1 MSEIITNSTLA
12 ILLIGM
18 FVYHV
23 FMVKE
28 LNKQIREL
36 VKIQKAK
43 NLTEYSA
50 SEKIQENTTEQ
61 EPPEF
66 IPSEN
71 IDEDIF
77 NKMIERQLDGS
88 R

>member
-1 MSEIITNSTLA
+1 MLEIITISTLA
-12 ILLIGM
+12 ILLITLL
-18 FVYHV
+18 VYHV
-23 FMVKE
+23 VMVKE
-28 LNKQIREL
+28 YNKQIREL
-36 VKIQKAK
+36 VKINKAK
-43 NLTEYSA
+43 NLTEYA
-50 SEKIQENTTEQ
+50 VNDKVKEEVVNT

-66 IPSEN
+66 VPSES